1 MKTDKLLEKI
11 MPAVNVMQEN
21 IYIKSIT
28 TGMMGTMGV
37 MMASAIFQLIYSFP
51 VEPWTN
57 LLQSIGLYGLLTTVV
72 NICNMT
78 AMFMV
83 FNIGRN
89 LGEMKGVD
97 GTQTGIASLLCFLII
112 TPLDSIE
119 GANYLNTS
127 WLGAQGIFTAMIV
140 AMLACDT
147 VLRWIRIPEESM
159 AYAHD
164 YAMVYFCGSI
174 PVFLYN
180 AISAVLRGMGDSR
193 HPTIFVATAAV
204 LNIVLDLL
212 FVGPMHL
219 ECFGA
224 ALATVL
230 SQTVAFLL
238 SLIFVYKNR
247 EDFCFDFKRKS
258 FTIDRHE
265 FSTLMSLGFPIAL
278 QNVAVVISMMFVN
291 AFINAYGVVAA
302 AVTAVGNKLTVL
314 ATICTGALNTA
325 GSSIIAQNFAA
336 GKFSRVSRTLLHILL
351 IGLAFCSLLSLVIIS
366 FPEQT
371 FALFDTNPEVL
382 AMSRTYAPVAVI
394 SLIGFATRSAAM
406 ALINGI
412 GFSRLSFVCGI
423 LDGIVFRIGLAVLFG
438 MTFGM
443 GVFGYWLGSAV
454 AGHVFTVIGCAYF
467 DSGWWKKRKPITV

>member
-1 MKTDKLLEKI
+1 MEEKTLIRDL
-11 MPAVNVMQEN
+11 
-21 IYIKSIT
+21 T
-28 TGMMGTMGV
+28 TG
-37 MMASAIFQLIYSFP
+37 SPIKQLIGFSLPFMLS
-51 VEPWTN
+51 N
-57 LLQSIGLYGLLTTVV
+57 ILQQAYTLVDMVIVGRFVGSAGLAAASNGGESATLYLFICLGFVSAGQIIVSQHIGGG
-72 NICNMT
+72 N
-78 AMFMV
+78 
-83 FNIGRN
+83 R
-89 LGEMKGVD
+89 ER
-97 GTQTGIASLLCFLII
+97 
-112 TPLDSIE
+112 
-119 GANYLNTS
+119 
-127 WLGAQGIFTAMIV
+127 LGAAIGTLFTFTFLLGVVCMIV

-147 VLRWIRIPEESM
+147 VLRWVRIPEESM

-204 LNIVLDLL
+204 LNIGLDLL
-212 FVGPMHL
+212 FVGPMGL

-230 SQTVAFLL
+230 SQTVAFVL
-238 SLIFVYKNR
+238 SLTFVYKNR

-258 FTIDRHE
+258 FIIDRHE

-278 QNVAVVISMMFVN
+278 QNVAIVISMMFVN
-291 AFINAYGVVAA
+291 SFINAYGVVAA

-325 GSSIIAQNFAA
+325 GSSIVAQNFAA
-336 GKFSRVSRTLLHILL
+336 GKFDRVSRTLLHILI
-351 IGLAFCSLLSLVIIS
+351 IGLAFCSLLALLIVS

-382 AMSRTYAPVAVI
+382 AMSRTYVPIAVV
-394 SLIGFATRSAAM
+394 SLIGFATRSTAM

-412 GFSRLSFVCGI
+412 GYSRLSFVGGV
-423 LDGIVFRIGLAVLFG
+423 LDGIVFRIGLAVFFG
-438 MTFGM
+438 MTLGM
-443 GVFGYWLGSAV
+443 GVVGYWLGSAV
-454 AGHVFTVIGCAYF
+454 AGHVFTVIGGAYF
-467 DSGWWKKRKPITV
+467 ASGRWKKRKPITV